1 MAPPLPTG
9 IDLADIPAMR
19 FDPQA
24 GVTSLDDAEETRRR
38 SGRLTLEQVRCDVGE
53 VLDLSSHGMRVRSR
67 KGFRQ
72 GDVRVVVIE
81 GLGGTLGM
89 RSRVVWVKRS
99 GMFRHEI
106 GFEFMDVDPD
116 LARKLTQMAM
126 ANRRRRTA

>member
-1 MAPPLPTG
+1 
-9 IDLADIPAMR
+9 MR

-24 GVTSLDDAEETRRR
+24 GVTSLEDAEEKRRR
-38 SGRLTLEQVRCDVGE
+38 SGRLALEQVCCDLGA
-53 VLDLSSHGMRVRSR
+53 VLDLSSHGMRVRAR
-67 KGFRQ
+67 KSLQ
-72 GDVRVVVIE
+72 EGDIRVVILE

-89 RSRVVWVKRS
+89 KSRVVWIKRN

-126 ANRRRRTA
+126 ANRRRRTD

>member
-1 MAPPLPTG
+1 
-9 IDLADIPAMR
+9 MR

-24 GVTSLDDAEETRRR
+24 GVTSLDDANEKRRR
-38 SGRLTLEQVRCDVGE
+38 SGRLALEQVRCELGE

-67 KGFRQ
+67 KAFRV
-72 GDVRVVVIE
+72 GDVRVIVIE

-89 RSRVVWVKRS
+89 KSRIVWIKRN
-99 GMFRHEI
+99 GMFRHEV

-126 ANRRRRTA
+126 ANRRRRTD